1 MSESIDDYDR
11 TIDATD
17 PGISV
22 DDTIP
27 FETDVFNEGPLE

>member
-1 MSESIDDYDR
+1 MSESTDDVDR
-11 TIDATD
+11 TFDPPD
-17 PGISV
+17 PGISA